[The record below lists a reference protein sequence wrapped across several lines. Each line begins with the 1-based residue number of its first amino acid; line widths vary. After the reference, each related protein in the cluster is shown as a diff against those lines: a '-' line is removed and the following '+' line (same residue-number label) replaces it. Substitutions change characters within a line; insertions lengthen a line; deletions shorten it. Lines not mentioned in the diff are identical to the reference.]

1 MTCSRSRGFYSP
13 GSFYASELPLTPLL
27 GDSVDRDNKEG
38 WSLVKEPIPLG
49 PRVLW
54 EHPQAN
60 KRQLSE
66 LAESGPI
73 TIARVAE
80 PAG

>member
-1 MTCSRSRGFYSP
+1 M
-13 GSFYASELPLTPLL
+13 
-27 GDSVDRDNKEG
+27 DKDNKEG
-38 WSLVKEPIPLG
+38 WSFVKEPIPLG

-54 EHPQAN
+54 EHSQAN

-73 TIARVAE
+73 TIVRVDE
-80 PAG
+80 PAA